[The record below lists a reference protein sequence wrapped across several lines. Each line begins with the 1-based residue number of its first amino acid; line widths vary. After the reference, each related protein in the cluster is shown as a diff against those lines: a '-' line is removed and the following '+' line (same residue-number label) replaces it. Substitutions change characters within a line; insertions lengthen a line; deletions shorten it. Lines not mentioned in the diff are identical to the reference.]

1 MNQMDRLPQRE
12 SPLLCFATERPVVGR
27 MFVAHRDGLV
37 LATKLA
43 NPPEGPAMDAKRFVA
58 SMRHEHGVLAELKPV
73 PEHQWPFS
81 RLMEAFAAEDLV
93 DLSSLSEFSRSVMKA
108 TARIPPGKVW
118 TYGDVAEHIG
128 DRKAA
133 VAVGQAM
140 KDNPAPL
147 VIPCHR
153 VVGAGKLGGWVY
165 GQDLKSSLLAH
176 EGINLPSGSV
186 RSSSRSASE
195 ALVATEPSLEERIRR
210 GESQRMEFKSTA
222 GWRGHRIGDHHEIVR
237 SVCGFLN
244 AKGGELIIGVADDG
258 SPVGID
264 RDHPQGQ
271 PFSGDKY
278 QLFITVNLL
287 RPHLTQPLA
296 GLVDIR
302 LEEYGGKTVCV
313 VDVKPSPDRPVYAQP
328 LASDGDSW
336 GTPDDNKWICWVR
349 EGPATHKY
357 EGPRLGNYIQRR
369 WSKS

>member
-1 MNQMDRLPQRE
+1 MH
-12 SPLLCFATERPVVGR
+12 VVGR
-27 MFVAHRDGLV
+27 VFVAHRNRLV

-43 NPPEGPAMDAKRFVA
+43 DPPGGPRMDARDFVSHMRREFGVVAEQDRGPA
-58 SMRHEHGVLAELKPV
+58 SS
-73 PEHQWPFS
+73 WPFS
-81 RLMEAFAAEDLV
+81 EAREPFQATDLV
-93 DLSSLSEFSRSVMKA
+93 DLSRLTDFQRRVMMA
-108 TARIPPGKVW
+108 TACIPPGELR
-118 TYGDVAEHIG
+118 TYGEVAHG
-128 DRKAA
+128 LGQPDAA
-133 VAVGQAM
+133 MAVGQAM
-140 KDNPAPL
+140 KSNPAPL

-153 VVGAGKLGGWVY
+153 VVGAGKLGSWVY
-165 GQDLKSSLLAH
+165 GQDLKRSLLAH
-176 EGINLPSGSV
+176 EGVNLPSGSV
-186 RSSSRSASE
+186 RSSGRSASE
-195 ALVATEPSLEERIRR
+195 ALVATEPSLEERIQR

-222 GWRGHRIGDHHEIVR
+222 GWRRHRIGDHHEIVR

-244 AKGGELIIGVADDG
+244 AEGGELIIGVADDG

-264 RDHPQGQ
+264 RDHPKGQ

-296 GLVDIR
+296 GLVEIR
-302 LEEYGGKTVCV
+302 LEEYEGKTVCV

-349 EGPATHKY
+349 EGPATHKH

-369 WSKS
+369 WSKP